1 MQTLPTNGGTI
12 QVCTAPRRLMNLN
25 AGLFIL
31 GSPRPLHQCD
41 PNDWHH
47 CCDLIYT
54 IGLGK
59 PVLLASKWREI
70 GGNPANLTANTE
82 GLITH
87 TPAVATGQPCNFVL
101 TREFKSAYPELHFAL
116 EHCAGQP
123 KSQWNVCVAS
133 QRRAATLVDL
143 HIKSIS
149 ELAGAI
155 LKRRKL
161 GATGGR
167 GYALGDG

>member
-1 MQTLPTNGGTI
+1 MT
-12 QVCTAPRRLMNLN
+12 LN

-54 IGLGK
+54 VGLGV

-70 GGNPANLTANTE
+70 GGNPAKLTTQTE

-87 TPAVATGQPCNFVL
+87 RPAITSGAPCNFVL
-101 TREFKSAYPELHFAL
+101 TRAFKSDYPELHFAL
-116 EHCAGQP
+116 EHCAYQP

-133 QRRAATLVDL
+133 QRREPTPIDL
-143 HIKSIS
+143 HVTSIS
-149 ELAGAI
+149 ELAAAI

-161 GATGGR
+161 GAAGGR
-167 GYALGDG
+167 GYALEAS

>member
-1 MQTLPTNGGTI
+1 MT
-12 QVCTAPRRLMNLN
+12 LN

-54 IGLGK
+54 IGLGV
-59 PVLLASKWREI
+59 PVLLAHKWQEI
-70 GGNPANLTANTE
+70 GGNPANLMTISD

-87 TPAVATGQPCNFVL
+87 TPAIATGQPCNFVL
-101 TREFKSAYPELHFAL
+101 TRGFKSAYPELHVAL
-116 EHCAGQP
+116 EHCANQP
-123 KSQWNVCVAS
+123 KSQWNVCVDS
-133 QRRAATLVDL
+133 PRREATLIDL
-143 HIKSIS
+143 HVKSIS
-149 ELAGAI
+149 ELADAV

-161 GATGGR
+161 GAAGGR
-167 GYALGDG
+167 GYALGAS